1 MQIEVHELRITNKY
15 LLFKRTT
22 DPRGITEDCF
32 IAGWRHGL
40 IGATVLGAAFRDGM
54 GERMEGSTLLQDD
67 A

>member
-1 MQIEVHELRITNKY
+1 MAELRLCWY

-22 DPRGITEDCF
+22 NPREIMEYCF

-54 GERMEGSTLLQDD
+54 EERVEGSTLLPDD